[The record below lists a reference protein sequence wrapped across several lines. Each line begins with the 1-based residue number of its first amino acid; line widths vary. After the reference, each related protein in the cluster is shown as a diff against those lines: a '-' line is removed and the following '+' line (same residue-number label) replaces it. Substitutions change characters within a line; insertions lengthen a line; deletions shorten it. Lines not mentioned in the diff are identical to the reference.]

1 MPSIYEIE
9 IQSYRNQIQSL
20 RCELENID
28 WDSIENFTHFS
39 LARSNR
45 TNFLVAGLCGL
56 VEAKLFEIAESQSNF
71 DVGKIK
77 YDGLMGLK
85 KYLKEL
91 DTIDFT
97 KLKNWD
103 AFNSIYEIRNTIVH
117 SYGGLISKQDP
128 SKIKHHLSKLNLEKF
143 LVEDRRI
150 RLTPEAIDQITDT
163 VENLIEELNYNVT

>member
-1 MPSIYEIE
+1 MPSIFEIE

-20 RCELENID
+20 RYELENID
-28 WDSIENFTHFS
+28 WDSIENITHFS

-56 VEAKLFEIAESQSNF
+56 VEAKLFEIAELQENF
-71 DVGKIK
+71 DLERIK
-77 YDGLMGLK
+77 SDGLKGLK

-91 DTIDFT
+91 DAIDFG

-103 AFNSIYEIRNTIVH
+103 AFISIYEIRNTIVH

-128 SKIKHHLSKLNLEKF
+128 SKIKNHLSKLNLEKY
-143 LVEDRRI
+143 LVADRRI
-150 RLTPEAIDQITDT
+150 RLTPDALDQITDI
-163 VENLIEELNYNVT
+163 VENLIEELN